1 MSLPHAI
8 NNPMSTAHKSEN
20 MPSLG
25 SCLDVSAALG
35 SALEIPVYHQGASV
49 AWKNGDD

>member
-1 MSLPHAI
+1 
-8 NNPMSTAHKSEN
+8 MSTAHKSEN
-20 MPSLG
+20 MTSLG

-49 AWKNGDD
+49 AGKMVTTRPYWLSTSE